1 MNEYWQQQH
10 GLTPDEKRAFVE
22 RTLTDEARFR
32 QSLRKIT
39 DSADNRMRERTA
51 KQQHAEALREL
62 NRGPDDVI
70 DDADDSSLQ
79 RGVLK

>member
-1 MNEYWQQQH
+1 MNPYWQQQH

-51 KQQHAEALREL
+51 KEQHRDALREL
-62 NRGPDDVI
+62 NRGPDDVAP
-70 DDADDSSLQ
+70 DFDDSSLQ
-79 RGVLK
+79 RGMLK

>member
-1 MNEYWQQQH
+1 MNPYWQQQH

-22 RTLTDEARFR
+22 RTTADEARFR

-51 KQQHAEALREL
+51 KEQHRDALREL
-62 NRGPDDVI
+62 NRGPDDVVP
-70 DDADDSSLQ
+70 DADDSSIQ
-79 RGVLK
+79 RGMLK

>member
-1 MNEYWQQQH
+1 MNEYWKEQA

-22 RTLTDEARFR
+22 RTLVDESRFR

-39 DSADNRMRERTA
+39 SGAENRMLTRTA
-51 KQQHAEALREL
+51 KEQHAEALREL

-70 DDADDSSLQ
+70 DDADDSSVQ
-79 RGVLK
+79 RGMLK